1 MSSTYRVDIKSSWV
15 DKPVNT
21 TIVTLPYTTSHHD
34 IVTSDCPKCGGNL
47 PLRETDDKGIC
58 KCHFCGKEVYVW

>member
-1 MSSTYRVDIKSSWV
+1 MGTCWV
-15 DKPVNT
+15 DKSVNT
-21 TIVTLPYTTSHHD
+21 TTIVNLPYTTDHHD